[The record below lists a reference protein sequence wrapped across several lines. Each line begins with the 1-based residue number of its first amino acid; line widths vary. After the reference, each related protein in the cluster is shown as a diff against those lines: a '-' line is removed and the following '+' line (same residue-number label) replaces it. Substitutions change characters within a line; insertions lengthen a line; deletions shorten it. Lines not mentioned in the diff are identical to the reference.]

1 MTNID
6 PISIMIGFGLGLL
19 TAFLCMIVYKW
30 AGNLFE
36 PKEVEPKEE
45 KQSLRNLHYIAPPP
59 TATERITN
67 VISNVSAQSSS
78 LRELAGHEFHTSSFF
93 QNICLS
99 LAIIIDKAVQDMTFL
114 LREKY
119 NEEEDNTPSKQ

>member
-6 PISIMIGFGLGLL
+6 PTSIMIGFVIGLL

-36 PKEVEPKEE
+36 PKEVEPKEKE
-45 KQSLRNLHYIAPPP
+45 QTLRNLHYIAPPP

-67 VISNVSAQSSS
+67 VISNVSAQSSY
-78 LRELAGHEFHTSSFF
+78 LRKLAGSEFHTSFFF

-99 LAIIIDKAVQDMTFL
+99 LAIIIDKAVQDMTYA

-119 NEEEDNTPSKQ
+119 EEDDNDQQQ